1 MGKIQKCTDT
11 PLIAITCVGVVEGWP
26 LVLGEVDVVLPAV
39 SSDQASQAEQPA
51 STQGEAG
58 AGGGH
63 TRKKGMFVFQSIIY
77 SSTSN
82 KQRLKMILI
91 LYV

>member
-1 MGKIQKCTDT
+1 MSKIQKCTDT

-39 SSDQASQAEQPA
+39 SSDQHSQPEQPA
-51 STQGEAG
+51 TTQGEAG

-63 TRKKGMFVFQSIIY
+63 TRE
-77 SSTSN
+77 
-82 KQRLKMILI
+82 
-91 LYV
+91 

>member
-51 STQGEAG
+51 SSEGEAG

-63 TRKKGMFVFQSIIY
+63 TRE
-77 SSTSN
+77 
-82 KQRLKMILI
+82 
-91 LYV
+91 

>member
-39 SSDQASQAEQPA
+39 SSDQPSQAEQPA
-51 STQGEAG
+51 SSEGEAG

-63 TRKKGMFVFQSIIY
+63 TRE
-77 SSTSN
+77 
-82 KQRLKMILI
+82 
-91 LYV
+91 

>member
-1 MGKIQKCTDT
+1 MSKIQKRTDT

-51 STQGEAG
+51 TTQGEAG

-63 TRKKGMFVFQSIIY
+63 TRE
-77 SSTSN
+77 
-82 KQRLKMILI
+82 
-91 LYV
+91 

>member
-63 TRKKGMFVFQSIIY
+63 TREYGGMFV
-77 SSTSN
+77 
-82 KQRLKMILI
+82 LP
-91 LYV
+91 

>member
-1 MGKIQKCTDT
+1 MQGGRKMSKIQKCTDT

-63 TRKKGMFVFQSIIY
+63 TRE
-77 SSTSN
+77 
-82 KQRLKMILI
+82 
-91 LYV
+91 

>member
-1 MGKIQKCTDT
+1 MSKIQKCTDT

-51 STQGEAG
+51 SSEGEAG

-63 TRKKGMFVFQSIIY
+63 TRE
-77 SSTSN
+77 
-82 KQRLKMILI
+82 
-91 LYV
+91 

>member
-51 STQGEAG
+51 RAR
-58 AGGGH
+58 GGH
-63 TRKKGMFVFQSIIY
+63 TRE
-77 SSTSN
+77 
-82 KQRLKMILI
+82 
-91 LYV
+91 

>member
-51 STQGEAG
+51 STQGEAD

-63 TRKKGMFVFQSIIY
+63 TFTIMIY
-77 SSTSN
+77 SSTN
-82 KQRLKMILI
+82 KDETVFLI
-91 LYV
+91 L